1 MCIAYLSAK
10 RFIAKH
16 LSKLIYKTVRLLKPQ
31 TSNKALNFWEHF
43 DELRHYLLRIIIVW
57 AVFAL
62 VAFVF
67 KEQVF
72 AVLLAPKSP
81 DFFIYNWFNSVQSFI
96 VQYWNFA
103 ETTEQIP
110 ETQLINTELASQF
123 IMHIKASFAVGVV
136 AASPYIIFLL
146 FRFIS
151 PALYAH
157 ERKIGVIFCFVSYV
171 LFVIGV
177 LLSYCIIFPLAFRF
191 LSSYYV
197 SAEVVNLISLQS
209 YMQSLFTISLLMGIM
224 FEIPVLCW
232 ILAKVRLLKAQF
244 MKHYRRHAIVAIVV
258 VAAIITPTGDA
269 FTLIMVSLPLWLLY
283 ELSIGVVRR
292 VEKRSN

>member
-1 MCIAYLSAK
+1 M
-10 RFIAKH
+10 
-16 LSKLIYKTVRLLKPQ
+16 
-31 TSNKALNFWEHF
+31 NFWEHF
-43 DELRHYLLRIIIVW
+43 DELRRYLFHILLVW
-57 AVFAL
+57 TVFA
-62 VAFVF
+62 VAAFIF

-72 AVLLAPKSP
+72 AILLAPKSP
-81 DFFIYNWFNSVQSFI
+81 DFFIYTWFDGIQSFF
-96 VQYWNFA
+96 VHYWNFS
-103 ETTEQIP
+103 ETVGQTP
-110 ETQLINTELASQF
+110 DTQLINTELASQF

-136 AASPYIIFLL
+136 FASPYIIFLL

-157 ERKIGVIFCFVSYV
+157 ERKAGIVFCCVSYI

-177 LLSYCIIFPLAFRF
+177 LLSYCIIFPFTFRF

-197 SAEVVNLISLQS
+197 SSEVVNLISLQS

-232 ILAKVRLLKAQF
+232 ILAQVRLLKSQF

-269 FTLIMVSLPLWLLY
+269 FTLILVSLPLWLLY
-283 ELSIGVVRR
+283 ELSIGVVKR
-292 VEKRSN
+292 VEHSKK